1 MDEQFDIEIEEFYNT
16 WGGTAALKATFD
28 ILNRDYPEW
37 NLECEI
43 GSWSVDFLQDVLAE
57 VEDDW
62 QELSPE
68 ELNERLQEA
77 IDDLYEDCVEG
88 HQFARLNNIRLS
100 LPEGASEIAALEES
114 DNTIG
119 FPIR

>member
-1 MDEQFDIEIEEFYNT
+1 MFDAAVAEFYDT
-16 WGGTAALKATFD
+16 WGGTNALKATFE
-28 ILNRDYPEW
+28 ILNRDYPDW

-62 QELSPE
+62 QELTSE
-68 ELNERLQEA
+68 KLNERLQEA
-77 IDDLYEDCVEG
+77 IDDLYEDCVDG
-88 HQFARLNNIRLS
+88 HQFARLNNIRLT
-100 LPEGASEIAALEES
+100 LPEGASEVAALEKT
-114 DNTIG
+114 DNNIG